1 MSGATAAIALAV
13 FAASAVESVEA
24 VTIVIAAGVTRG
36 WRSAFEGAAVALVV
50 LAAIVAVLGPLV
62 VRAPLNGLRIVIGAL
77 LLVYGMQ
84 WLRKAILRAAGVI
97 PKHDEDAIFEREV
110 ARLEDPDSQQSAQT
124 ENGTT
129 RVKQRPV
136 RDRIGF
142 TVAFK
147 GVLLEGFE
155 VVVIVVTLGTTNRE
169 LGVSALAALAAV
181 VIVTGV
187 GAALSRQLS
196 GVPENAL
203 KMFVGI
209 LLVSFGTFWSGEG
222 LGVHWPGSDLAILV
236 LVGIYAAIAALL
248 TRLASYMNSQLT
260 EADATA

>member
-1 MSGATAAIALAV
+1 MSSATIVIALAV

-36 WRSAFEGAAVALVV
+36 WRSAFEGAAAALVV
-50 LAAIVAVLGPLV
+50 LAVIVAVLGPLV
-62 VRAPLNGLRIVIGAL
+62 VKAPLNGLRIVIGTI

-84 WLRKAILRAAGVI
+84 WLRKAVLRAAGVI
-97 PKHDEDAIFEREV
+97 PKHDEDAIYKREV
-110 ARLEDPDSQQSAQT
+110 ARLGSPGA
-124 ENGTT
+124 
-129 RVKQRPV
+129 RPA

-142 TVAFK
+142 AVSFK

-155 VVVIVVTLGTTNRE
+155 VVVIVVTLGTTDHE
-169 LGVSALAALAAV
+169 LGVAALSAVAAV
-181 VIVTGV
+181 LIVSGV

-196 GVPENAL
+196 EVPENAL

-209 LLVSFGTFWSGEG
+209 LLVSFGSFWSGEG

-236 LVGIYAAIAALL
+236 LIAVFGASAALL
-248 TRLASYMNSQLT
+248 TSIATRMNRQLHKS
-260 EADATA
+260 DAVQ

>member
-1 MSGATAAIALAV
+1 MNSATIGVALAV

-50 LAAIVAVLGPLV
+50 LAAIVGALGPLV
-62 VRAPLNGLRIVIGAL
+62 VKAPLGGLRIAIGTI

-97 PKHDEDAIFEREV
+97 PKHDEDAIYEREV
-110 ARLEDPDSQQSAQT
+110 AKLAVPGA
-124 ENGTT
+124 
-129 RVKQRPV
+129 QRPA

-181 VIVTGV
+181 VIVTAA
-187 GAALSRQLS
+187 GAVLSRQLS

-209 LLVSFGTFWSGEG
+209 LLVSFGSFWAGEG

-236 LVGIYAAIAALL
+236 LIAVFGALAALF
-248 TRLASYMNSQLT
+248 TRVASRMSRQLVGS
-260 EADATA
+260 DATA

>member
-1 MSGATAAIALAV
+1 M
-13 FAASAVESVEA
+13 
-24 VTIVIAAGVTRG
+24 
-36 WRSAFEGAAVALVV
+36 

-62 VRAPLNGLRIVIGAL
+62 VKAPINGLRIVIGTIL
-77 LLVYGMQ
+77 LIYGMQ
-84 WLRKAILRAAGVI
+84 WLRKAILRAGGVL
-97 PKHDEDAIFEREV
+97 PKHDEDAIYEREV
-110 ARLEDPDSQQSAQT
+110 AKLELTGQ
-124 ENGTT
+124 
-129 RVKQRPV
+129 KRPA
-136 RDRIGF
+136 RDRVGF
-142 TVAFK
+142 AVAFK

-181 VIVTGV
+181 VIVTAI

-209 LLVSFGTFWSGEG
+209 LLVSFGSFWSGEG

-236 LVGIYAAIAALL
+236 LVACYGGLAALL
-248 TRLASYMNSQLT
+248 TLLASRLNHKLVGS
-260 EADATA
+260 DAAA

>member
-1 MSGATAAIALAV
+1 VNSTTIGVALAV

-36 WRSAFEGAAVALVV
+36 WRSAFEGAAAALVV
-50 LAAIVAVLGPLV
+50 LAAIVAALGPLV
-62 VRAPLNGLRIVIGAL
+62 VKAPLGGLRIVIGTI
-77 LLVYGMQ
+77 LLVYGLQ

-97 PKHDEDAIFEREV
+97 PKHDEDAIYEREV
-110 ARLEDPDSQQSAQT
+110 AKLAVPGAT
-124 ENGTT
+124 
-129 RVKQRPV
+129 KPV

-155 VVVIVVTLGTTNRE
+155 VVVIVVTLGTTNHE
-169 LGVSALAALAAV
+169 LGLSALAALAAV
-181 VIVTGV
+181 VIVTGL

-209 LLVSFGTFWSGEG
+209 LLVSFGSFWSGEG
-222 LGVHWPGSDLAILV
+222 LGVHWPGSDRAILV
-236 LVGIYAAIAALL
+236 LVGVFGAVAALF
-248 TRLASYMNSQLT
+248 TRVASRMSRQLV
-260 EADATA
+260 ESDAGA